1 MSEVLHYKIL
11 LIDDR
16 SENLLALSA
25 ILKRAGYSS
34 DQAISGIEGL
44 QLLLKNEYGLI
55 ILDVQMPDMNG
66 FEVAELIKGN
76 SRTQDIPIIFLSANA
91 LEKSYYRKGHELGAL
106 DYLTKPV
113 DETLLLLKVKN
124 FLQLHHA
131 AILLEQSN
139 RDFEKKALNAEIS
152 YQDLY
157 FSLVQDI
164 ILINEKGVV
173 VNVNRAG
180 QLAFGIHAKELLGKH
195 FTKSQFLINIFHK
208 LCGDSDFQ
216 CLFEQ
221 PMERKRVEFVVTKAG
236 WNDFYG
242 EAHSTVVSTDGKLH
256 IQICITDITSTKISE
271 VKLAREVLAT
281 KKYQSMLLSSQIN
294 PHFMFNALN
303 SVQYFIL
310 MKEDVE
316 LALNFIADF
325 SHLMRS
331 TLTNSRTEFIR
342 ISDELRF
349 LELYMELEHKRFDQ
363 KFVYSIEMGEG
374 VNPEDLFIPPML
386 IQPYLEN
393 AVIHGIANNA
403 TDGKI
408 SIRIVKIDNHLECII
423 KDNGIGREKGKEL
436 RNLRAGNKKHLSM
449 GMNITETRIHLLNE
463 LYGDAFVVVVKDLKD
478 KFGSAKGTQVTIS
491 LPLFTEEIIFDIE
504 G

>member
-1 MSEVLHYKIL
+1 MDEVLKYKIL

-16 SENLLALSA
+16 KENLLALSA
-25 ILKRAGYSS
+25 VLKFAGYSS
-34 DQAISGIEGL
+34 DQASSGVEGL
-44 QLLLKNEYGLI
+44 QFLLKNNYGLI

-76 SRTQDIPIIFLSANA
+76 SRTKDIPIIFLSANV
-91 LEKSYYRKGHELGAL
+91 LEKEFFRKGHELGAL

-113 DETLLLLKVKN
+113 DESILLLKVKN

-131 AILLEQSN
+131 TSLLEQSN
-139 RDFEKKALNAEIS
+139 RDFEKKAINAEIS

-157 FSLVQDI
+157 FSLAQDV
-164 ILINEKGVV
+164 ILINEDGVV
-173 VNVNRAG
+173 VNINRSG
-180 QLAFGIHAKELLGKH
+180 PLAFGIHAKEVLNKH
-195 FTKSQFLINIFHK
+195 FTKSQFLIDIIHK
-208 LCGDSDFQ
+208 LCGDANFQ

-221 PMERKRVEFVVTKAG
+221 QFLKSSVEFVVTKYNR
-236 WNDFYG
+236 NDFYG
-242 EAHSTVVSTDGKLH
+242 EASASLVSTEGNLH
-256 IQICITDITSTKISE
+256 IQLCITDITASKISE
-271 VKLAREVLAT
+271 VKLAREAMAT

-331 TLTNSRTEFIR
+331 TLTNSRSEFIR
-342 ISDELRF
+342 ISDELSF
-349 LELYMELEHKRFDQ
+349 LTLYMELEHKRFDQ
-363 KFVYSIEMGEG
+363 KFVYAIEIGDG

-393 AVIHGIANNA
+393 AVIHGIANNLV
-403 TDGKI
+403 DGKI
-408 SIRIVKIDNHLECII
+408 TIQVIKVNNCIECTI
-423 KDNGIGREKGKEL
+423 KDNGIGRDKGKEL
-436 RNLRAGNKKHLSM
+436 RNLRTGNKKHLSM
-449 GMNITETRIHLLNE
+449 GMNITETRIKLLNE
-463 LYGDAFVVVVKDLKD
+463 LYGDSFVVMVKDLKD
-478 KFGSAKGTQVTIS
+478 KFGNAKGTQVTIR
-491 LPLFTEEIIFDIE
+491 LPLFTEEMIFDIE